1 MERNFYNEE
10 FEGFLKDK
18 ADQHR
23 LYPSEKIWKNIHRQL
38 HPRREWPYIIGALL
52 LLLLG
57 IASKYYVD
65 SDEYVK
71 GATVS
76 ANNITAP
83 NEPAGATNNIASDNS
98 ITAGKKDNGP
108 LSVISSR
115 GINNNETLSLSF
127 APGSRNEIS
136 PLVISAPAVQS
147 TGLFAIEKRNMP
159 FSDLIPLYSNKRINA
174 ADLNTGQPTSLPATI
189 NGMMQRQDADPASAI
204 VLSPDKKEKIEWQFY
219 FTPTVSYRTLNG
231 KATKAPYS
239 YNGVIYSTSPGFPQN
254 VDDAVT
260 HKPSIGMELGMA
272 MLYNVNKKLRIKAGM
287 QFNYSQYLINA
298 YNYVPEIAPY
308 GASRNGF
315 RSDTI
320 NVISHYRN
328 FNGFTQTWL
337 RNERLMIS
345 LPVGAEWTVAG
356 KGRVQ
361 FNVAATIQPTYNLT
375 NRAYLVSTNLK
386 NYAEEPSLY
395 RKWNV
400 NSALETFLTINT
412 GTVKWSVGPQFR
424 YQLLSSYK
432 NNYPIKEY
440 LFDAGFK
447 VGVNKTLK

>member
-1 MERNFYNEE
+1 MERNFYNED

-38 HPRREWPYIIGALL
+38 HPRREWPYMIGALL

-57 IASKYYVD
+57 VASKYYMD
-65 SDEYVK
+65 SDEPGK
-71 GATVS
+71 NATVS
-76 ANNITAP
+76 ANNISVP
-83 NEPAGATNNIASDNS
+83 NEPPGAINGSAPGNS
-98 ITAGKKDNGP
+98 ITPDKKDNGP
-108 LSVISSR
+108 LPVISSR
-115 GINNNETLSLSF
+115 SINNREKLSLSF
-127 APGSRNEIS
+127 APGSNNEIS
-136 PLVISAPAVQS
+136 SLVISGHPAQS
-147 TGLFAIEKRNMP
+147 MALFAIEKRNSP
-159 FSDLIPLYSNKRINA
+159 FSDLAPLYANERINVA
-174 ADLNTGQPTSLPATI
+174 GISTVQPYSSSPELNE
-189 NGMMQRQDADPASAI
+189 MMQRQHADPASAI
-204 VLSPDKKEKIEWQFY
+204 VLKPVKKERIEWQFY

-231 KATKAPYS
+231 KATKTPYS
-239 YNGVIYSTSPGFPQN
+239 YNGVVYTTSPGFSQN
-254 VDDAVT
+254 VVDAVT

-328 FNGFTQTWL
+328 FSGFTQTWL